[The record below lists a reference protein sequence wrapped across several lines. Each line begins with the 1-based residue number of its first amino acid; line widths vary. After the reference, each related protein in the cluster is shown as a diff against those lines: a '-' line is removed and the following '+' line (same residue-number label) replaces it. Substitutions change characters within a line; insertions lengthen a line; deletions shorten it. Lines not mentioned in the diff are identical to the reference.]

1 MTSQESPGAGSP
13 RAPHCGGRRC
23 GRRSRACPDLSRNAV
38 RRLWPTRGY
47 KSLWL
52 FDPGGW
58 EGALDGPSARSTI
71 RLRALLEDLEWQLRP
86 VPNGFMAEGAGTT
99 RTRMLSRE
107 SHIEPSLR
115 A

>member
-1 MTSQESPGAGSP
+1 MEGEGAGDAVV
-13 RAPHCGGRRC
+13 RAQAYHGMLSGGCGQLEG
-23 GRRSRACPDLSRNAV
+23 N
-38 RRLWPTRGY
+38 

-115 A
+115 AR